1 MANIAVGER
10 FPAFILPDKQG
21 EPFDLRSQLIE
32 GPLMFVFYRGDWWP
46 YCNGQLVSFARDYE
60 EFEERG
66 VRIAGISVD
75 PPSRNAAMVDKLDLS
90 FHLLSDPRGD
100 LIKRCGLWNEEEGV
114 SEPAIV
120 ALEKSGTVQYLY
132 SGGSDFADRPQEES
146 LLYILDRV
154 GAESAEEYGGDEPVI
169 QISAEEAEKETVRP
183 DKPVITLEQLKPYY
197 RGVYFATV
205 SMNKKLVDEGL
216 QGESIAKKVNGY
228 QALVTEYNEAIQET
242 IEAKAA
248 RVEQ

>member
-1 MANIAVGER
+1 
-10 FPAFILPDKQG
+10 
-21 EPFDLRSQLIE
+21 
-32 GPLMFVFYRGDWWP
+32 
-46 YCNGQLVSFARDYE
+46 
-60 EFEERG
+60 
-66 VRIAGISVD
+66 
-75 PPSRNAAMVDKLDLS
+75 MVEKLDLP

-120 ALEKSGTVQYLY
+120 ALDKAGTVQYLY

-154 GAESAEEYGGDEPVI
+154 GAESDEEYGGDEPEI
-169 QISAEEAEKETVRP
+169 QISAEVAEKDTVRP
-183 DKPVITLEQLKPYY
+183 DKPVMALEQLKPYY

-216 QGESIAKKVNGY
+216 QGEIIAKKVNGY
-228 QALVTEYNEAIQET
+228 QALVTEYNKAIQET

-248 RVEQ
+248 RVE

>member
-1 MANIAVGER
+1 
-10 FPAFILPDKQG
+10 
-21 EPFDLRSQLIE
+21 
-32 GPLMFVFYRGDWWP
+32 
-46 YCNGQLVSFARDYE
+46 
-60 EFEERG
+60 
-66 VRIAGISVD
+66 
-75 PPSRNAAMVDKLDLS
+75 MVDKLDLP

-100 LIKRCGLWNEEEGV
+100 LIKHCGLWNNEEGV

-120 ALEKSGTVQYLY
+120 ALDKSGTVRYLY

-154 GAESAEEYGGDEPVI
+154 GSESDEEYGGGEPEI
-169 QISAEEAEKETVRP
+169 RISAEEAENETVRP
-183 DKPVITLEQLKPYY
+183 DKPVIALEQLKPYY

-205 SMNKKLVDEGL
+205 SMNKKLVEEGL
-216 QGESIAKKVNGY
+216 QGESIAKRVNAY